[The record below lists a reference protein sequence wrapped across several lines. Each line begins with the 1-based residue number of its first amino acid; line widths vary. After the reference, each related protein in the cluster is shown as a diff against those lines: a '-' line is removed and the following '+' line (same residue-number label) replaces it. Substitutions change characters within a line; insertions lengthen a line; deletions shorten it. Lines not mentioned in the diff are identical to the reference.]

1 MTGCS
6 IWLDGIRRLPF
17 CENSSMLRTK
27 MEDGQWDPPLSMV
40 PACPCQK
47 SCKPAMDL
55 LACVTSPIRRRTSGS
70 LRAWRCLGRKKK
82 PCPFG
87 KHRGVALVHNL
98 SLDLRVQLIYHGLSH
113 YWSTNQW
120 QKDINEPK
128 AGSRLNI
135 TVESTGL
142 PSAPFGLITEAPV
155 FIYCSTQLPNKNVS
169 LSKFQQP

>member
-17 CENSSMLRTK
+17 CENSSMLSSQKWK
-27 MEDGQWDPPLSMV
+27 MDSGTPLTMV

-70 LRAWRCLGRKKK
+70 LRAWRCLGRESRVLLGSIEKSLSYII
-82 PCPFG
+82 C
-87 KHRGVALVHNL
+87 HN
-98 SLDLRVQLIYHGLSH
+98 LRVQLIYHGLSH

-120 QKDINEPK
+120 KKRTSIWETYR
-128 AGSRLNI
+128 GRVVTVTI
-135 TVESTGL
+135 TGWFQ
-142 PSAPFGLITEAPV
+142 PFFKTMSVGDYHP
-155 FIYCSTQLPNKNVS
+155 QLMNH
-169 LSKFQQP
+169 